1 MRTWWKE
8 AVGYQIYPRSFKDS
22 NNDGIGDINGI
33 REKLGYLK
41 ELGIDFIWITP
52 IYASPNFDNG
62 YDISDYC
69 AISSDF
75 GTMEEFKELVN
86 EAKRL
91 EIKIIMDLVINHTS
105 NQHNWFEKSRQKDP
119 NYRDFYI
126 WHEPVN
132 GKEPNDWQS
141 IFGGSVWTYD
151 KVREEYYFHT
161 FAKEQPDLNWDS
173 PAMKNKIVEMIEWW
187 ANQGIDGFRIDAI
200 SHIKKEKW
208 DQPNNDPKRPFKAFQ
223 NVEGIGEYLTELNTI
238 FKKHNLMTVGEASG
252 VTAEEAEVWVG
263 KDGYFN
269 MIFEFEHT
277 GLWRTANDEQPFK
290 QFKEALVRWQEAC
303 ANDKGWNALYMENHD
318 LPRSISVYGDDSSVY
333 RTISGKALAM
343 AFMLLQGTPFIYQG
357 QEIGMT
363 NTTFDS
369 IDEVNATDTI
379 YMYHQLITNGYSET
393 QALEQISAVT
403 RDNARTPMQ
412 WDGSEF
418 AGFSETKPWLKVNQ
432 NKGSV
437 NVKLEQEDANSIFN
451 FYKQL
456 IQLRKNHPVFVSGE
470 FRYVETEA
478 EPVFHYERRNE
489 QEQYAIV
496 VNLSKEEQAFVSLD
510 ELTDNKLVLSNYL
523 DYDFSKLRPFEARLY
538 KLS

>member
-1 MRTWWKE
+1 MSTWWKE

-86 EAKRL
+86 EAKQL

-105 NQHNWFEKSRQKDP
+105 NQHSWFEKSRQNDP
-119 NYRDFYI
+119 DYRDFYI

-151 KVREEYYFHT
+151 EVREEYYFHT

-173 PAMKNKIVEMIEWW
+173 PAMKKKIVEMIEWW

-208 DQPNNDPKRPFKAFQ
+208 DQPNNDSKRPFKAFQ
-223 NVEGIGEYLTELNTI
+223 NVEGIGEYLSELNTI

-252 VTAEEAEVWVG
+252 VTADEAEVWVG

-277 GLWRTANDEQPFK
+277 GLWRKANDDQPFK

-318 LPRSISVYGDDSSVY
+318 LPRSISVYGDDSSDY

-393 QALEQISAVT
+393 QALEQISEVT

-437 NVKLEQEDANSIFN
+437 NVKLEQEDANSVFN
-451 FYKQL
+451 FYKEL
-456 IQLRKNHPVFVSGE
+456 IQLRKKYPVFVSGE

-496 VNLSKEEQAFVSLD
+496 VNLSKEEQDFVSLD